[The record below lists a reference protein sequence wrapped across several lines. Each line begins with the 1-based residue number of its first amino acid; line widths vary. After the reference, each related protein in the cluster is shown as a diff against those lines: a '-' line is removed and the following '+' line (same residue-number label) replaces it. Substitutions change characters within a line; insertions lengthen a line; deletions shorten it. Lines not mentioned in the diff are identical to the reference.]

1 MSQIIKLKEI
11 FRDDW
16 DSDWWEDK
24 SVELKKWSLEDISN
38 LNITISGATP
48 RYRLEEAGYV
58 CEASIDVKEL
68 FGDYLEKDPHGSSR
82 VNLVS
87 NTCDGWK
94 SRPWTP
100 AKGARDL
107 RLVKDKLEKILDEL
121 DYKNRELIIYR
132 TYKGGMGN
140 WDYIEVFSEKR
151 VPVFWKLGH
160 NYPLSYP

>member
-1 MSQIIKLKEI
+1 MSQIIKLKEMPHN
-11 FRDDW
+11 DYTA
-16 DSDWWEDK
+16 SWWENQN
-24 SVELKKWSLEDISN
+24 VELKKWSLEDILN
-38 LNITISGATP
+38 LNIIEGATP
-48 RYRLEEAGYV
+48 LYSLKEAGYV
-58 CEASIDVKEL
+58 CEATIDVKEL

-87 NTCDGWK
+87 NTYDGWK

-140 WDYIEVFSEKR
+140 WDHIGVFSEKKM
-151 VPVFWKLGH
+151 P
-160 NYPLSYP
+160 

>member
-1 MSQIIKLKEI
+1 MPHNDYTAS
-11 FRDDW
+11 
-16 DSDWWEDK
+16 WWENQN
-24 SVELKKWSLEDISN
+24 VELKKWSLEDILN
-38 LNITISGATP
+38 LNIIEGATP
-48 RYRLEEAGYV
+48 LYSLKEAGYV
-58 CEASIDVKEL
+58 CEATIDVKEL

-87 NTCDGWK
+87 NTYDGWK